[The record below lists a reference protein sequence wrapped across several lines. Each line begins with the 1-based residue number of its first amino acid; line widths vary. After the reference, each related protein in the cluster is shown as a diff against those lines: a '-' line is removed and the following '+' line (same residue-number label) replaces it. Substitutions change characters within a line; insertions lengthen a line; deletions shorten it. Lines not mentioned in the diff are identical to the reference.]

1 MIDRRLA
8 MKLDELDGFP
18 EPKLSLEQYE
28 TPGEVI
34 RVLLSVAEREFG
46 LECSRVL
53 DLGAG
58 TGRIGIGAALA
69 GACEVTCVEVDSEA
83 VKVARRNVKRA
94 GVEDRLEVVEADVRD
109 FEPEDQYDV
118 TIMNPPFG
126 AQRRGA
132 DRPFVEVALEASS
145 GVVSLHR
152 AGTEEFWKRRARELG
167 ATCDTVG
174 LVRFP
179 VPAMYPHHRSRIRH
193 VDAAILVFKKID

>member
-8 MKLDELDGFP
+8 MKLDRLEGFP

-28 TPGEVI
+28 TPGEVV
-34 RVLLSVAEREFG
+34 RVLLSVADTEFE

-58 TGRIGIGAALA
+58 TGRIGIGAALV
-69 GACEVTCVEVDSEA
+69 GACEVTCVEVDPEA
-83 VKVARRNVKRA
+83 VRVARRNVKRT
-94 GVEDRLEVVEADVRD
+94 GVESSVRIVEADVRN
-109 FEPEDQYDV
+109 FEPDGRYDV

-132 DRPFVEVALEASS
+132 DRPFVETALETSS

-152 AGTEEFWKRRARELG
+152 AGTEGFWKRRARELG
-167 ATCDTVG
+167 ATCEAVG
-174 LVRFP
+174 VVRFP
-179 VPAMYPHHRSRIRH
+179 IPAMYPHHRSRVRH
-193 VDAAILVFKKID
+193 VDAVVLVFKKMD